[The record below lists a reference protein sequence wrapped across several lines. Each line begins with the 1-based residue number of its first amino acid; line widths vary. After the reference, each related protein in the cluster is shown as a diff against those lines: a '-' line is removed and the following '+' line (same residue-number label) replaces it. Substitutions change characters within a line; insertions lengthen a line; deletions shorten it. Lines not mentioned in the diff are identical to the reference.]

1 MPLRLKLGSEI
12 LIVYLYLKSNSMT
25 LNKHSIVKV
34 VPTVI
39 KLLVNIVSLLG
50 GEINCSLTWISEIL
64 YPQSFTFNLR

>member
-1 MPLRLKLGSEI
+1 
-12 LIVYLYLKSNSMT
+12 MT

-34 VPTVI
+34 AQTVI

-50 GEINCSLTWISEIL
+50 VETNHSLIWISEIL

>member
-1 MPLRLKLGSEI
+1 
-12 LIVYLYLKSNSMT
+12 MT

-39 KLLVNIVSLLG
+39 KLLVNIVSLSG
-50 GEINCSLTWISEIL
+50 GEINHSLIWIYEIL

>member
-1 MPLRLKLGSEI
+1 
-12 LIVYLYLKSNSMT
+12 MT

-34 VPTVI
+34 LPTAI

-50 GEINCSLTWISEIL
+50 VEMNHSLIWISEIL

>member
-1 MPLRLKLGSEI
+1 
-12 LIVYLYLKSNSMT
+12 MT

-50 GEINCSLTWISEIL
+50 VEMNHSLIWISEIL

>member
-34 VPTVI
+34 VPAVI
-39 KLLVNIVSLLG
+39 KLLVVIVSSLG
-50 GEINCSLTWISEIL
+50 GEINHSLIRIYEIL